1 MREVVQKVYKF
12 NELEKKVQEKV
23 LERKRYTWVDEM
35 DW

>member
-23 LERKRYTWVDEM
+23 LERKRDTWVDGM
-35 DW
+35 N